1 MTASFTV
8 YIDESGDEGFVFQP
22 DERGS
27 SRWLVLSAAVFR
39 KSNDLHAV
47 QLMRDVRAKLG
58 KEPKKALHF
67 RELKHEQR
75 VPYVRAIGEAN
86 LRTVS
91 VLIHKPSIKEPEKF
105 QNESHRLYRY
115 ATRLLLGRVSWLCR
129 DQHRAGEGD
138 GTAQITFSNRSAM
151 SYDDLRTYLSH
162 LRETSEA
169 RDIRV
174 DWNVVK
180 PEDVRAVNHDQLAG
194 LQIADAVASGIYF
207 AVNLNQYGETEDRYL
222 RHLAPSLYRHK
233 KVALGYGLKFW
244 PEDLETLAAELP
256 HLAVFQAHK

>member
-8 YIDESGDEGFVFQP
+8 YIDESGDEGFAFYP
-22 DERGS
+22 NERGS
-27 SRWLVLSAAVFR
+27 SRWLVLSATVFR
-39 KSNDLHAV
+39 KQNDLDAV
-47 QLMRDVRAKLG
+47 RLMREVREKLG

-75 VPYVRAIGEAN
+75 VPYVRAIGEAK

-115 ATRLLLGRVSWLCR
+115 ATRLLLERVSWLCR
-129 DQHRAGEGD
+129 DQQRLGEGD
-138 GTAQITFSNRSAM
+138 GTAEITFSNRSAM
-151 SYDDLRTYLSH
+151 SYDDLRNYLTH
-162 LRETSEA
+162 LRETAEA

-180 PEDVRAVNHDQLAG
+180 PERVKAVNHDQLAG
-194 LQIADAVASGIYF
+194 LQIADAVASGTYF
-207 AVNLNQYGETEDRYL
+207 AVNLNPYGEIEDRYL
-222 RHLAPSLYRHK
+222 RHLAPTLYRHK
-233 KVALGYGLKFW
+233 KTALGYGLKFW
-244 PEDLETLAAELP
+244 PEDMDSLVEALP
-256 HLAVFQAHK
+256 HLAIFHDYK

>member
-22 DERGS
+22 GERGS
-27 SRWLVLSAAVFR
+27 SRWLVLSAVVFR
-39 KSNDLHAV
+39 KTNDLDAV
-47 QLMRDVRAKLG
+47 GLMREVRQRLN

-75 VPYVRAIGEAN
+75 VPYVRRIGEAR

-91 VLIHKPSIKEPEKF
+91 VLIYKPSIKEPEKF
-105 QNESHRLYRY
+105 QTESHRLYRY
-115 ATRLLLGRVSWLCR
+115 ATRLLLERVSWLCR
-129 DQHRAGEGD
+129 DQQRDGEGD
-138 GTAQITFSNRSAM
+138 GTAEITFSNRSAM
-151 SYDDLRTYLSH
+151 SYDDLRGYLEH
-162 LRETSEA
+162 LRETAEA

-174 DWNVVK
+174 EWSVVR
-180 PEDVRAVNHDQLAG
+180 PERVKAINHDQLAG

-222 RHLAPSLYRHK
+222 QHLAPTFYRHK
-233 KVALGYGLKFW
+233 KVVLGYGLKFW
-244 PEDLETLAAELP
+244 PEDLDSLGNDLP
-256 HLAVFQAHK
+256 HLAVFQAYK